1 MAGTKAGGLK
11 AAQTNK
17 EKYGSEFYAN
27 IALKAQES
35 WEKNGRKPR
44 GFAVAT
50 NYPLDDP
57 RHPANCGKIGG
68 TISKR
73 GKSVK

>member
-1 MAGTKAGGLK
+1 MSGTITGGKK

-17 EKYGSEFYAN
+17 EKYGKEFYAN

-44 GFAVAT
+44 GFAVAST
-50 NYPLDDP
+50 YPLSDP
-57 RHPANCGKIGG
+57 RHPANCGRIGG

-73 GKSVK
+73 GKKVQ